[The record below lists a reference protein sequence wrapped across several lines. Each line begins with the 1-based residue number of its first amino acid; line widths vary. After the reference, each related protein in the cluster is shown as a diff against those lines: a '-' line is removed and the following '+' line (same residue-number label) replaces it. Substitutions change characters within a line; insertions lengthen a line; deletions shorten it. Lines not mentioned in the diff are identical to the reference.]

1 MGDKQKKESRFTGY
15 DWGLI
20 VFLIIIMSSLI
31 GLVAYGIKGIVKETN
46 HQYVGKAEL
55 KKDISRV
62 IKNGSNLN
70 VVTIVYNN
78 RVTETNRKLRNY
90 SQELFYDNESLTLY
104 TVMADLL
111 SDYYLDSLP
120 NKSDSVYSNQ
130 LVSLIEEFSRNNP
143 FEELEPDQ
151 RVYFQNVQAKIPE
164 QYDLVKE
171 DLMRISKT
179 LKEKN
184 VLTEHYLQKSNL
196 SFWISV
202 AAFIISLLFGF
213 IQIRQNKSNAINN
226 ADISNEILEKLT
238 EKKE

>member
-1 MGDKQKKESRFTGY
+1 
-15 DWGLI
+15 
-20 VFLIIIMSSLI
+20 
-31 GLVAYGIKGIVKETN
+31 
-46 HQYVGKAEL
+46 
-55 KKDISRV
+55 
-62 IKNGSNLN
+62 
-70 VVTIVYNN
+70 
-78 RVTETNRKLRNY
+78 
-90 SQELFYDNESLTLY
+90 
-104 TVMADLL
+104 MADLL

-130 LVSLIEEFSRNNP
+130 LVLLIEEFSRNNP

-164 QYDLVKE
+164 QYDLIKE

-196 SFWISV
+196 SFWLSIGAV
-202 AAFIISLLFGF
+202 IITLVFGVVQLF
-213 IQIRQNKSNAINN
+213 QNSSKAKSDAEVFSKIF
-226 ADISNEILEKLT
+226 DKLG